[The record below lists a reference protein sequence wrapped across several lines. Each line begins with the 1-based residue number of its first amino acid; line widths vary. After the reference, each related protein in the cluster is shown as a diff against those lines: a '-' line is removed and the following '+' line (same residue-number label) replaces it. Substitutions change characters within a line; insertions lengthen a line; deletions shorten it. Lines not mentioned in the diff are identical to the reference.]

1 MNREKPEQ
9 AVNTT
14 TRGRVGAA
22 TGILLVAC
30 LLSACGQSLDS
41 ALLEV
46 GRCYKAGNH
55 LQDETLRLAA
65 GAEMER
71 LLAQKRDAFKGSTVS
86 ATMHYFAPIN
96 EQLNHE
102 IFPQGRSTPVDHSLK
117 LLRKWQQSSYCQG
130 LIEKS
135 LRVK

>member
-1 MNREKPEQ
+1 M
-9 AVNTT
+9 
-14 TRGRVGAA
+14 
-22 TGILLVAC
+22 
-30 LLSACGQSLDS
+30 
-41 ALLEV
+41 EV

-102 IFPQGRSTPVDHSLK
+102 IFPQGRSTPLDHSLK

>member
-1 MNREKPEQ
+1 MKKAKGHSTSSGVIKAS
-9 AVNTT
+9 AV
-14 TRGRVGAA
+14 V
-22 TGILLVAC
+22 LLIG

-41 ALLEV
+41 ALMEV

-102 IFPQGRSTPVDHSLK
+102 IFPQGRSTPLDHSLK